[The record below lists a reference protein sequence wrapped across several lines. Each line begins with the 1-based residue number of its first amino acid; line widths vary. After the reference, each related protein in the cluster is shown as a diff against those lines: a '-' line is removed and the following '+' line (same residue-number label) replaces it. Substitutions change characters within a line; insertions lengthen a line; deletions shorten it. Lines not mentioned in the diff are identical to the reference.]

1 MVMDMPEVP
10 TNNLQ
15 GVNLILENYEDYS
28 FNQEE
33 SYHLETSAKVFCCIF
48 LRIKNL
54 RAINCTLRHVIA
66 ANKMIASYLL
76 KRKIAR

>member
-1 MVMDMPEVP
+1 MTFMVMDMPEVP

-33 SYHLETSAKVFCCIF
+33 SYYLETSVFCCIF

-54 RAINCTLRHVIA
+54 RAINCTLRNVIA
-66 ANKMIASYLL
+66 ANKMIA
-76 KRKIAR
+76 RKFAR